1 MSDVY
6 NIFHPQRP
14 APQQQNMLGMM
25 NNIRQFANTLQGNP
39 EQIVRGLLNSGRMTQ
54 DQFNQLSQQASQIQ
68 QMFGLR

>member
-14 APQQQNMLGMM
+14 APQQPNMLGMM

-39 EQIVRGLLNSGRMTQ
+39 EQIVRGLLSSGRMTQ